1 MPKKRILHKFKITEI
16 SVVDAPAQKDAKV
29 VLLKRD
35 EEIQKG
41 GDLLSVANGH
51 QHLIITDSGEGEMS
65 SGQTRWAR
73 DPKDDHEH
81 AHPWVR
87 KSDGEIVIGMANGHT
102 HTLDDLI
109 KGDIKMSKDELQKAI
124 GKYIGG
130 DKTQAEEIKKAAK
143 ELDMQ
148 NLLPAELVD
157 NSRIETLAMMT
168 DVQKAYYKT
177 LGDEAKSD
185 FLKMTDEVRDQE
197 IAKANETP
205 DDQTIIYKADDGTT
219 FTKADDPR
227 LVAMA
232 KRNDEMAR
240 TNAKLKNKADDAEV
254 EKRANELIP
263 YLGGDD
269 AGRVALLKSVEA
281 IEDDEVRKSAL
292 QSLKTANTHAS
303 TAFTRIGTS
312 DIGKSSE
319 ALSAEDELDQ
329 MAEEIA
335 KRDNI
340 NHTVAYGKALTT
352 DRGRKLYAQTVQ
364 N

>member
-1 MPKKRILHKFKITEI
+1 M
-16 SVVDAPAQKDAKV
+16 
-29 VLLKRD
+29 
-35 EEIQKG
+35 
-41 GDLLSVANGH
+41 
-51 QHLIITDSGEGEMS
+51 
-65 SGQTRWAR
+65 
-73 DPKDDHEH
+73 
-81 AHPWVR
+81 
-87 KSDGEIVIGMANGHT
+87 
-102 HTLDDLI
+102 
-109 KGDIKMSKDELQKAI
+109 
-124 GKYIGG
+124 
-130 DKTQAEEIKKAAK
+130 
-143 ELDMQ
+143 
-148 NLLPAELVD
+148 
-157 NSRIETLAMMT
+157 
-168 DVQKAYYKT
+168 
-177 LGDEAKSD
+177 
-185 FLKMTDEVRDQE
+185 KMTDEVRDQE